1 MMIFYPRASRL
12 LNQEHHTASV
22 KLKKYL
28 EGLFEVKFRN
38 HSTTALEVLED
49 LRLLGSVE
57 LRGLS
62 DQGPR
67 DA

>member
-12 LNQEHHTASV
+12 LDQEHHTASV

-49 LRLLGSVE
+49 LQLFSYEEIG
-57 LRGLS
+57 GL
-62 DQGPR
+62 
-67 DA
+67 